1 MQREP
6 RLLRL
11 SWPNSDAGLSE
22 RKDWQGQ
29 SIAVRERCWYFGNTL
44 SCMELRTGLEKEW
57 GLHSRGFVAG
67 RKKWN
72 LYLGSG
78 LPDHLGIHIE
88 TILQIPSI
96 NGSINQWED
105 KIFSSNELRELRAAL
120 KPVEIWVFV
129 MLQSRKRIWDF
140 HATIGNGFRAIFKV
154 QNQKYKAQ

>member
-96 NGSINQWED
+96 NGRTR
-105 KIFSSNELRELRAAL
+105 SSLVMSLENFERLWSLLRFGSTRGCRNSCRTSLSENTTLNL
-120 KPVEIWVFV
+120 NF
-129 MLQSRKRIWDF
+129 F
-140 HATIGNGFRAIFKV
+140 
-154 QNQKYKAQ
+154 Y